1 MFKIIYINKVFFQYL
16 TIYNKNN
23 NMGCACNKNKSSAKR
38 TGSSTTIKR
47 TVIKPSSSAL
57 RRTLSK
63 KTLRKFYD

>member
-1 MFKIIYINKVFFQYL
+1 
-16 TIYNKNN
+16 
-23 NMGCACNKNKSSAKR
+23 MGCACNKNTSSAKR